1 MAMIESI
8 IHAVLLPTIL
18 ALIIFL
24 LPRWPWSVDIGRQ
37 INVWTAAPAMSMA
50 TLLSLYAVEG
60 PEIWSLTQKW
70 YSLWISALILG
81 LGGVVATVNI
91 NQLGKPERA
100 KESEKTF
107 VLAST
112 AAIAIFV
119 LKMPNNEDVLMRL
132 FLGAIAGIATFL
144 LSKPSGRA
152 PVVMPL
158 SFSFVL
164 CMLAILFMVSGSL
177 KMGLIAASLSIT
189 SAACAILASVTRG
202 FSGGAAFSMAGIT
215 IGIALALYGMSY
227 HKNSDVPTAG
237 WWIVALA
244 PLLLCVANCFQSRR
258 AMILG
263 FVAILLVCIP
273 LVVASI

>member
-1 MAMIESI
+1 MIEMVLQSLFFPVTVAI
-8 IHAVLLPTIL
+8 IF
-18 ALIIFL
+18 FL
-24 LPRWPWSVDIGRQ
+24 LPRLSWSVETGHRID
-37 INVWTAAPAMSMA
+37 VWTAAPAMAAA
-50 TLLSLYAVEG
+50 TILSLYAVEG
-60 PEIWSLTQKW
+60 SEIWRLTQKW
-70 YSLWISALILG
+70 YSLWISAIILG
-81 LGGVVATVNI
+81 FGGVVATVSF
-91 NQLGKPERA
+91 NQLGKPERS
-100 KESEKTF
+100 KGSEKTF

-119 LKMPNNEDVLMRL
+119 LKMPNNEHVLMRL
-132 FLGAIAGIATFL
+132 FLGAIVGIATYL
-144 LSKPSGRA
+144 LSKPSIRA

-164 CMLAILFMVSGSL
+164 CVLAILFMVSGSL

-202 FSGGAAFSMAGIT
+202 FSGGVAFSMAGIT
-215 IGIALALYGMSY
+215 ISIALALYGVSY

-273 LVVASI
+273 LVIASI

>member
-1 MAMIESI
+1 MVLQSLFFPVTVAI
-8 IHAVLLPTIL
+8 IF
-18 ALIIFL
+18 FL
-24 LPRWPWSVDIGRQ
+24 LPRSSWSVETGHRID
-37 INVWTAAPAMSMA
+37 VWTATPAMAAAM
-50 TLLSLYAVEG
+50 LLSLYAVEG
-60 PEIWSLTQKW
+60 SEIWYLTQKW
-70 YSLWISALILG
+70 YSLWISAIILG
-81 LGGVVATVNI
+81 FGGVVATVSF
-91 NQLGKPERA
+91 NQLGKPEQS
-100 KESEKTF
+100 KGSERTF
-107 VLAST
+107 VLACT

-132 FLGAIAGIATFL
+132 FLSAIAGIATYL
-144 LSKPSGRA
+144 LSKPSSRA
-152 PVVMPL
+152 PVVMPF

-164 CMLAILFMVSGSL
+164 CMLAILFIVSGSL

-215 IGIALALYGMSY
+215 ISIALALYGMSY

>member
-1 MAMIESI
+1 MIEI
-8 IHAVLLPTIL
+8 VLQSLFFPASVAI
-18 ALIIFL
+18 IIFL
-24 LPRWPWSVDIGRQ
+24 LPRSSWSVETGHRID
-37 INVWTAAPAMSMA
+37 VWTAAPAMAAA

-60 PEIWSLTQKW
+60 SEIWHLTQKW
-70 YSLWISALILG
+70 YSLWISAIILG
-81 LGGVVATVNI
+81 FGGVVATVNFKQI
-91 NQLGKPERA
+91 EKPERA
-100 KESEKTF
+100 IGSEKTF
-107 VLAST
+107 VLACT

-119 LKMPNNEDVLMRL
+119 FKMPDNNNVLLRL
-132 FLGAIAGIATFL
+132 LFGAIAGIATYL

-164 CMLAILFMVSGSL
+164 CMLAILFVVSGSL

-189 SAACAILASVTRG
+189 SAACAIFASLTRG
-202 FSGGAAFSMAGIT
+202 FSGGASFSMAGIT
-215 IGIALALYGMSY
+215 IGIAMALYGMSY

-237 WWIVALA
+237 WWIMALA

-263 FVAILLVCIP
+263 FVAVLLVCIP

>member
-1 MAMIESI
+1 MIEMVIQSVFFPVTVAI
-8 IHAVLLPTIL
+8 
-18 ALIIFL
+18 IIFL
-24 LPRWPWSVDIGRQ
+24 LPRLSWSVETERRID
-37 INVWTAAPAMSMA
+37 VWTAAPAIAAA

-60 PEIWSLTQKW
+60 SEILHLAQKW
-70 YSLWISALILG
+70 YSLWISAIILG
-81 LGGVVATVNI
+81 FGGMVATVNF

-100 KESEKTF
+100 IGSEKTF
-107 VLAST
+107 VLACT

-132 FLGAIAGIATFL
+132 FLGAIAGIATYL
-144 LSKPSGRA
+144 LSKPSSRA

-164 CMLAILFMVSGSL
+164 CMLVILLMVSGSL

-202 FSGGAAFSMAGIT
+202 FSGGASFSMAGIT
-215 IGIALALYGMSY
+215 ISIALALYGMSY

-244 PLLLCVANCFQSRR
+244 PLLLCVANCFQSRN

-263 FVAILLVCIP
+263 FVAILLACIP

>member
-1 MAMIESI
+1 MVIQSVFFPTAVAI
-8 IHAVLLPTIL
+8 IL
-18 ALIIFL
+18 FL
-24 LPRWPWSVDIGRQ
+24 LPRLPWSVDVGRR
-37 INVWTAAPAMSMA
+37 IEVWTAAPALA
-50 TLLSLYAVEG
+50 TVILLSLYAVEG
-60 PEIWSLTQKW
+60 SEIWNLTQKW
-70 YSLWISALILG
+70 YSLWISAIILG
-81 LGGVVATVNI
+81 VGGLIARVNF
-91 NQLGKPERA
+91 NQ
-100 KESEKTF
+100 SEKPARTTVSKKSF
-107 VLAST
+107 ILACT
-112 AAIAIFV
+112 AAVAIFV
-119 LKMPNNEDVLMRL
+119 FKMPNNGEVLSRL
-132 FLGAIAGIATFL
+132 FFAAIAGIATSL
-144 LSKPSGRA
+144 LRKPSTRA

-164 CMLAILFMVSGSL
+164 CMLAIIFMISGSL

-215 IGIALALYGMSY
+215 ISIALALYGMSY
-227 HKNSDVPTAG
+227 HKNSDIPTAG

-263 FVAILLVCIP
+263 FMAILLVCIP

>member
-1 MAMIESI
+1 MVFQSLFFPVTVAI
-8 IHAVLLPTIL
+8 
-18 ALIIFL
+18 IIFL
-24 LPRWPWSVDIGRQ
+24 LPRSSWSVETRHRID
-37 INVWTAAPAMSMA
+37 VWTAAPAMATA

-60 PEIWSLTQKW
+60 PEIWHLTQKW
-70 YSLWISALILG
+70 YSLWISAIILG
-81 LGGVVATVNI
+81 FGGVVATVNF

-107 VLAST
+107 VLAFT

-119 LKMPNNEDVLMRL
+119 LKMPSNEDVLIRL
-132 FLGAIAGIATFL
+132 FLGAIAGIATYL
-144 LSKPSGRA
+144 LSKLSSRA
-152 PVVMPL
+152 PVVMPF
-158 SFSFVL
+158 SFSLVL
-164 CMLAILFMVSGSL
+164 CMLAILFIVNGSL

-202 FSGGAAFSMAGIT
+202 FSGGASFSMAGIT
-215 IGIALALYGMSY
+215 ISIALALYGMSY
-227 HKNSDVPTAG
+227 HKNSDVPTVG

-244 PLLLCVANCFQSRR
+244 PLLLCVANFFQSRR

>member
-1 MAMIESI
+1 MIEMVLQSLFFPVTVAI
-8 IHAVLLPTIL
+8 IF
-18 ALIIFL
+18 FL
-24 LPRWPWSVDIGRQ
+24 LPRSSWSVETGHRID
-37 INVWTAAPAMSMA
+37 VWTATPAMAAAM
-50 TLLSLYAVEG
+50 LLSLYAVEG
-60 PEIWSLTQKW
+60 SEIWYLTQKW
-70 YSLWISALILG
+70 YSLWISAIILG
-81 LGGVVATVNI
+81 FGGVVATVSF
-91 NQLGKPERA
+91 NQLGKPEQS
-100 KESEKTF
+100 KGSERTF
-107 VLAST
+107 VLACT

-132 FLGAIAGIATFL
+132 FLSAIAGIATYL
-144 LSKPSGRA
+144 LSKPSSRA
-152 PVVMPL
+152 PVVMPF

-164 CMLAILFMVSGSL
+164 CMLAILFIVSGSL

-189 SAACAILASVTRG
+189 SAACAILASVTRV
-202 FSGGAAFSMAGIT
+202 FSGGASFSMAGIT